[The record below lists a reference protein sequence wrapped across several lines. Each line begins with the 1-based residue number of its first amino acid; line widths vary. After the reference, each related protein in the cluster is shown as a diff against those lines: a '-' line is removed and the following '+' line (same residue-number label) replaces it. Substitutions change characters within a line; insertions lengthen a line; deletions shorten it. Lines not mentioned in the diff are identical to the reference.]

1 MSARRVAWSMTPLG
15 TLMEF
20 AFEFLDSRRI
30 LMLHGEEPPPAAGWA
45 DYLQQLAEKDV
56 STLGLLVFTNGGAPD
71 PAQRHELN
79 QVLAGRYFAR
89 AIVHKSAVV
98 RGVVAAVGWFA
109 PGVAAF
115 RPDSW
120 HAAAA
125 HAGMTEAE
133 LARVARAVRR
143 MHGSMSAPIPWLDEA
158 LDGGSCP
165 PSTGIGRPLAPLGAA
180 GPRVTLSKAGERVR
194 P

>member
-1 MSARRVAWSMTPLG
+1 M
-15 TLMEF
+15 
-20 AFEFLDSRRI
+20 
-30 LMLHGEEPPPAAGWA
+30 
-45 DYLQQLAEKDV
+45 
-56 STLGLLVFTNGGAPD
+56 STLGLLVFTNGGVPD

-79 QVLAGRYFAR
+79 QLLAGRYFAR
-89 AIVHKSAVV
+89 AIVHESAVV

-125 HAGMTEAE
+125 HAGIAE
-133 LARVARAVRR
+133 GELGRVARAVRR
-143 MHGSMSAPIPWLDEA
+143 LHASMSMPIPWLDAA
-158 LDGGSCP
+158 LDGGARP
-165 PSTGIGRPLAPLGAA
+165 PSTGVGRPLATAGVS
-180 GPRVTLSKAGERVR
+180 GPRVAIKMGDRVR

>member
-1 MSARRVAWSMTPLG
+1 
-15 TLMEF
+15 MEF

-30 LMLHGEEPPPAAGWA
+30 LMLHGDKPPPAAGWL
-45 DYLQQLAEKDV
+45 DSVQRLEGKDV
-56 STLGLLVFTNGGAPD
+56 SSLGLLVFTNGGAPD

-79 QVLAGRYFAR
+79 RVLGGRYFAR
-89 AIVHKSAVV
+89 AIVHKSPLV

-120 HAAAA
+120 HAAAV
-125 HAGMTEAE
+125 HAGVTEGE
-133 LARVARAVRR
+133 LERVARAVRR
-143 MHGSMSAPIPWLDEA
+143 LHAGMTISIPWLDEA
-158 LDGGSCP
+158 LDNGACP
-165 PSTGIGRPLAPLGAA
+165 PSVLGRPPIRSAVSRP
-180 GPRVTLSKAGERVR
+180 PVTITKVDERLV